1 MKTLGLLMLVALF
14 MGLTSIT
21 PKKTFYAHP
30 NQEQIVKQKEL
41 KLEVT
46 KSAVEVK
53 IAEIKFQK
61 NID

>member
-1 MKTLGLLMLVALF
+1 MKTLGLLILLFLF
-14 MGLTSIT
+14 MGVTSKPTQKSVFI
-21 PKKTFYAHP
+21 HP
-30 NQEQIVKQKEL
+30 AQEQIVKQKEL

-53 IAEIKFQK
+53 IAEIKYQK